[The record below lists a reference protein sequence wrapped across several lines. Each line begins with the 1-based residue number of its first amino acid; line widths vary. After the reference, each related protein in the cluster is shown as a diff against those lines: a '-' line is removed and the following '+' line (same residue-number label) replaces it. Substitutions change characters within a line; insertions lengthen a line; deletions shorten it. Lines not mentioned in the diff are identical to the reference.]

1 MFLFEFSIIVSNFDR
16 QERMK
21 NYEILYHRN
30 SSAGYGKS
38 LAVL

>member
-1 MFLFEFSIIVSNFDR
+1 MFSYEISIIVSNSDM

-21 NYEILYHRN
+21 NYEILYHCN
-30 SSAGYGKS
+30 SSTRYGKI

>member
-1 MFLFEFSIIVSNFDR
+1 MFSFEFSIIVSNFDR

-30 SSAGYGKS
+30 SSTRYGKIF
-38 LAVL
+38 AVL

>member
-1 MFLFEFSIIVSNFDR
+1 MFSFEFSKIVSNYDR

-21 NYEILYHRN
+21 NYEILYYCN
-30 SSAGYGKS
+30 SSAKYGKI

>member
-1 MFLFEFSIIVSNFDR
+1 MFLFEFSIIVSNSDR

-30 SSAGYGKS
+30 SSARYGKI